1 LAAQAAKNHVDD
13 DVPWKSA
20 NEMYAAIDQIQQGS
34 NPWKTT
40 LFCYQGPLPSD
51 PPKWMTRSYELVTRD
66 IRSVLHSQIACTDF
80 DGHWDYIPF
89 MEFNNDGDRVWTNLM
104 SGEWAAKQVVRIP
117 LISILL

>member
-1 LAAQAAKNHVDD
+1 
-13 DVPWKSA
+13 
-20 NEMYAAIDQIQQGS
+20 MYAAIDQIQQGS

-40 LFCYQGPLPSD
+40 LFRYQGPLPSD

-66 IRSVLHSQIACTDF
+66 IRSVLHSQIARTDF

-104 SGEWAAKQVVRIP
+104 SGEWAAKQAVRIP